1 MDAIVREFLSEGA
14 ENLDRLDRDLLA
26 LTRDPGSPHL
36 LANLFRTLHTVK
48 GTSGCLALHRLE
60 ELAHAGE
67 TLLVRLRDRE
77 LALTPA
83 VARLLHEL
91 VAAIRLLLARIAA
104 TGDDAGPDVGRVLAA
119 VRAAAAERVEAERV
133 ETERV
138 ETERVETGWVEAER
152 SETERVETE
161 RSEAERLPSTPPAEA
176 GEFVPAD
183 ALDRVGEPSIRVAA
197 SELDTLLRL
206 AGELAGAGDEFTA
219 HAERLADAGLLA
231 SAGRLDRIAAD
242 LRAAVRRSRMQP
254 VELVWSRF
262 PRLVRVLGDQC
273 GKQVRLQMAGSEIE
287 LDRGVLEAIRDP
299 LTHLVR
305 NAVDHGIEPA
315 EQRLAAGKPAHGT
328 LRLHA
333 RTTTAGQ
340 VVVEVADDGAGIDL
354 RAVGS
359 GALARGLVTSD
370 QLAAMSVGELR
381 QLVFRPGLST
391 APAVTRVSGRGVGM
405 DVVKTNVEGVGGSVE
420 IDSEPGRGTTC
431 RLRVPKALIGD
442 ERCAQSAV
450 SA

>member
-1 MDAIVREFLSEGA
+1 MDEIVREFLSESA
-14 ENLDRLDRDLLA
+14 ENLDRLERDLLA
-26 LTRDPGSPHL
+26 LTRDPGSPQL
-36 LANLFRTLHTVK
+36 LANVFRTLHTVK

-83 VARLLHEL
+83 VAQALYEL

-104 TGDDAGPDVGRVLAA
+104 TGSDAGPDVGRVLAA
-119 VRAAAAERVEAERV
+119 VRTATAADQAESHQDEPRQD
-133 ETERV
+133 ETEPSEWPESEWLAATRLPLA
-138 ETERVETGWVEAER
+138 ETGD
-152 SETERVETE
+152 
-161 RSEAERLPSTPPAEA
+161 P
-176 GEFVPAD
+176 VPAD
-183 ALDRVGEPSIRVAA
+183 ALDRVGEPSIRVPA
-197 SELDTLLRL
+197 SELDSLWRL
-206 AGELAGAGDEFTA
+206 AGELAGAVGELTTNAD
-219 HAERLADAGLLA
+219 RLADAGLIA
-231 SAGRLDRIAAD
+231 SARRLGRIASD
-242 LRAAVRRSRMQP
+242 LRAGVQRTRMQP

-262 PRLVRVLGDQC
+262 PRLVRTLGDQC

-287 LDRGVLEAIRDP
+287 LDRSVLEAIRDP

-333 RTTTAGQ
+333 RSATAGQ

-420 IDSEPGRGTTC
+420 IDSEPGLGTTC
-431 RLRVPKALIGD
+431 RLRVPQALVG
-442 ERCAQSAV
+442 S
-450 SA
+450 